1 MKSKQTEVPLLYYR
15 IHNNDRNM
23 KEQQQTEIDK
33 NLKQLDVTIMI
44 NFCTNQAY

>member
-1 MKSKQTEVPLLYYR
+1 MKSKQTEVPLFYYI
-15 IHNNDRNM
+15 IHSNVRNM

-44 NFCTNQAY
+44 TFCTNQAH